1 MVEETK
7 MESTRA
13 DRAFRASRR
22 IMPIKLPVRQ
32 ADGTITY
39 QFVVADVREDK
50 RASRKYN
57 RSVQED

>member
-1 MVEETK
+1 MVEEMK
-7 MESTRA
+7 MESTKA
-13 DRAFRASRR
+13 DRAFRANRH
-22 IMPIKLPVRQ
+22 IIPIKLPVKQ

-57 RSVQED
+57 RNAEV